1 MTPTHRHEPSSSF
14 DSADAGSPRHGTPDT
29 KSTALSPE
37 DIRQDITAHG
47 STVITQ
53 PPAFLLGAV
62 PLKGHK
68 STATAYHDPFLTSKP
83 GNTIGYPTDSS
94 RHKLSPIAPAF
105 TPLALGGG
113 TGENIV
119 TSTLMVPMH
128 PSRGGPYYSP
138 SSLQSSPRLP
148 EAPYSQTS
156 HRPYSPGVQP
166 PSTMS
171 GQRFSTDSFLSRS
184 VVISHIDGRMSAE
197 DFEGLISHT
206 KYRSRRHLVL
216 ENLAVTGTVYASFT
230 DVRDAIEAVRGLR
243 GIGWNWLI
251 QFLSVPEPPMDS
263 HQGDLKGMM
272 TSKYEGQLLV
282 TAEFSGPAAFFNVD
296 TVGRLILDL
305 LNNYGSV
312 MAHKVVSTIHPVV
325 AYRAEFFDVKDAD
338 HAIVHLNGFRIAGCT
353 MSVKSYQDEG
363 PVIVSQEDT
372 FLDDRFS
379 QLGLDSDPARSTM
392 PVSRSPLFSPFPL
405 PSPSYNGTLTPG
417 LFNSPNSPMFFG
429 GLSPDLLGQRVGD
442 GSPISRNI
450 PSYPASGM
458 QTPTWSSFDATSS
471 NPGAIGQERHT
482 PMSSFHSL
490 NQYPRSLVRH
500 GGRQVT
506 DPSSGHHNV
515 VDVNRIRK
523 GADVRT
529 TIMLRN
535 IPNKIDQAMLK
546 DIVDETSWGSVGYAF
561 INFEDP
567 YYIIEFVN
575 ARSGHRWNRFNS
587 DKVAEISYA
596 SEAYHTMRPT
606 GAHCSLAIQGKDCL
620 IFRTGNDP
628 MAGSEEPFPGPDNPS
643 KMRRSVENAE
653 HVGETPAPLQPELS

>member
-1 MTPTHRHEPSSSF
+1 MNPTHRHEPSSSF
-14 DSADAGSPRHGTPDT
+14 DSADAGSPHHGTPDT
-29 KSTALSPE
+29 KPTALSPE

-47 STVITQ
+47 SMVTTQ

-68 STATAYHDPFLTSKP
+68 LAGTTYHDPFLSSKP
-83 GNTIGYPTDSS
+83 ENTVGHPTDPS

-105 TPLALGGG
+105 TPLALGGA
-113 TGENIV
+113 TSENIV
-119 TSTLMVPMH
+119 SSTLMVPMH

-148 EAPYSQTS
+148 ETPYGQTS
-156 HRPYSPGVQP
+156 YEPYSPGVQP
-166 PSTMS
+166 LPTTS
-171 GQRFSTDSFLSRS
+171 GQQFSTDSFISRS
-184 VVISHIDGRMSAE
+184 VVISHVDGRMSAE
-197 DFEGLISHT
+197 DFEGLISAT

-216 ENLAVTGTVYASFT
+216 KNLAVTGTVYASFT

-243 GIGWNWLI
+243 GFGWNWLV

-263 HQGDLKGMM
+263 NQGDSKGMM
-272 TSKYEGQLLV
+272 TPKYEGQLIV
-282 TAEFSGPAAFFNVD
+282 KAEFSGPVTFFNAD

-312 MAHKVVSTIHPVV
+312 MAHKVISTMHPVV

-338 HAIVHLNGFRIAGCT
+338 HAIIHLNGFRIAGCT

-363 PVIVSQEDT
+363 PVIVSQEDS

-379 QLGLDSDPARSTM
+379 HLELESLPARSTM
-392 PVSRSPLFSPFPL
+392 PISRSPLFSPFPI

-417 LFNSPNSPMFFG
+417 FPNSRSSSMFFG
-429 GLSPDLLGQRVGD
+429 GLSPDFLGQRIGD
-442 GSPISRNI
+442 GSPISRNM

-471 NPGAIGQERHT
+471 NPGAVGQERQT

-490 NQYPRSLVRH
+490 HQYPRSLVRH
-500 GGRQVT
+500 GGRQAP

-529 TIMLRN
+529 T
-535 IPNKIDQAMLK
+535 AMLK
-546 DIVDETSWGSVGYAF
+546 DIVDETSWGRYDFMYLRIGEQVTKS
-561 INFEDP
+561 NHEFE
-567 YYIIEFVN
+567 
-575 ARSGHRWNRFNS
+575 SS
-587 DKVAEISYA
+587 
-596 SEAYHTMRPT
+596 
-606 GAHCSLAIQGKDCL
+606 
-620 IFRTGNDP
+620 
-628 MAGSEEPFPGPDNPS
+628 
-643 KMRRSVENAE
+643 
-653 HVGETPAPLQPELS
+653 